1 MGTNFKWVQAPLAEA
16 MMRSIAISELE
27 AVINAWREAD
37 VSDGVTL
44 SAEVR
49 TLADIYGAAIFNGA
63 TVIDPTRLSAS
74 VRSAMRGPIAAG
86 GLRNMAEHD
95 D

>member
-1 MGTNFKWVQAPLAEA
+1 

-37 VSDGVTL
+37 ESNGVTL

-86 GLRNMAEHD
+86 GRRNMAEHD

>member
-1 MGTNFKWVQAPLAEA
+1 

-37 VSDGVTL
+37 ESNGVTL

-63 TVIDPTRLSAS
+63 TVIDLTRLSAS

-86 GLRNMAEHD
+86 GRRNMAEHD